1 MPKGFLSRHELE
13 QMGFKNLGEDVL
25 ISEKASI
32 YEPQKMSIGSHV
44 RIDDFSI
51 LVGNVTLGSY
61 VHIAAFCSLG
71 GSHGIVMED
80 FSGLSSRIA
89 IFSSSDDYS
98 GEHLTNP
105 TVPSKYT
112 SAISGMVRLGRHVII
127 GVGSVILP
135 KVVIAEGSAVGAMSL
150 VNRSLESWG
159 IYVGIPAK
167 YVKARSK
174 ELLDIERQLRADIP
188 FNQ

>member
-1 MPKGFLSRHELE
+1 MPKGFLSRDELE
-13 QMGFKNLGEDVL
+13 QMGFEKLGENVL

-32 YEPQKMSIGSHV
+32 YEPQKMSIGNNV

-71 GSHGIVMED
+71 GSHGVVMED
-80 FSGLSSRIA
+80 FSGLSSRVA

-98 GEHLTNP
+98 GRYLTNP
-105 TVPSKYT
+105 TVPGKY
-112 SAISGMVRLGRHVII
+112 SHAISGMVRLGRHVII

-135 KVVIAEGSAVGAMSL
+135 KVSIGEGTAIGAMSL
-150 VNRSLESWG
+150 VNKSLDPWG
-159 IYVGIPAK
+159 IYAGVPAR

-174 ELLDIERQLRADIP
+174 ELLDIEKQLMTDIP
-188 FNQ
+188 FN